1 MMTLNKLL
9 DKARSTCDRDSDR
22 ALAQALKVTGTTV
35 MEWRRGNRR
44 ITDEHLMDVIKR
56 AQADPALA
64 VLVRREGAETMAEK
78 QGWGVVWD
86 RLSPVTTV
94 IGAMVLA
101 IGMMPA
107 TSRAKPLE
115 IQGFAGSDFAYSVY
129 YVRTCSVAS
138 YACRLQRGPECCRW
152 LLPPARIA
160 LIGSKKRVSSRVAA
174 RRWPALLRGSSR

>member
-1 MMTLNKLL
+1 MNKMTTLNQLL
-9 DKARSTCDRDSDR
+9 DKAKATCDRDSDR

-44 ITDEHLMDVIKR
+44 ITDEHLMEVIKR

-64 VLVRREGAETMAEK
+64 VLVRSEGAETVTEK
-78 QGWGVVWD
+78 QGWSVVWD

-107 TSRAKPLE
+107 TGRTKPLD
-115 IQGFAGSDFAYSVY
+115 IQQFARVDCAYSVY
-129 YVRTCSVAS
+129 YVMLPAT
-138 YACRLQRGPECCRW
+138 
-152 LLPPARIA
+152 LL
-160 LIGSKKRVSSRVAA
+160 LFVVLGSTD
-174 RRWPALLRGSSR
+174 P